1 MCFNIQL
8 YFAKIN
14 LKYIMYFI
22 LNTSQSS
29 SIVIMLNQENVYLV
43 ISTNEMIK
51 EIKDGNKVSTAF
63 LWSIFPAT
71 KVKCQ

>member
-22 LNTSQSS
+22 LNTRQSS